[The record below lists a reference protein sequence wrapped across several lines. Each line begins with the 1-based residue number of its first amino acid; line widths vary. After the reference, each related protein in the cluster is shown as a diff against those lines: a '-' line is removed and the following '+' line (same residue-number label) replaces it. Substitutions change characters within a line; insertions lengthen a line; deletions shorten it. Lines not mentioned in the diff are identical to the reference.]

1 MWRSSLS
8 GWCNSNPHS
17 LHLVLVDFPFFPKR
31 PMTYD
36 FYELIKRFFIPCSL
50 AIKNITVLGSGV
62 MGHGIAQVSA
72 TAGYNVVLRDIKQE
86 FLDKAMEKIKW
97 SLDKLVTKEKISS
110 EEGATIFSRITPI
123 VDLNDAV
130 KDAELV
136 IEVVPEIMDLKKQ
149 VYAELDK
156 VAKPE
161 VVFAS
166 NTSTL
171 PITEIANTTSRPDK
185 FIGIHFFNPPQL
197 MKLVEVIPGEKT
209 SQEITNLTQEFV
221 KSVNKQAV
229 LCRKDVPGFIINRLF
244 IPMVHEACYLQDR
257 TGSTLEEIDSAVK
270 FKLGFP
276 MGIFELADFTG
287 MDVIHKA
294 TVEMH
299 LRDKKVITPHKT
311 IEKMFD
317 EKKLGQKSGE
327 GYYKYS
333 DDKYERVELSEELAQ
348 KCNPIQLVANVL
360 NNAAWLIT
368 NGASDIEE
376 IEMAARLGLGL
387 RKPLFE
393 TAKEVGIKNIVDELN
408 NLAQIHGEFYKPDPL
423 LESMV

>member
-1 MWRSSLS
+1 MVFQT
-8 GWCNSNPHS
+8 GC
-17 LHLVLVDFPFFPKR
+17 VTV
-31 PMTYD
+31 
-36 FYELIKRFFIPCSL
+36 
-50 AIKNITVLGSGV
+50 KNITVLGSGV

-97 SLDKLVTKEKISS
+97 SLDKLVSKEKISK
-110 EEGATIFSRITPI
+110 EEGDSIFSRITPI
-123 VDLNDAV
+123 VDLNEAV
-130 KDAELV
+130 KNAELV
-136 IEVVPEIMDLKKQ
+136 IEVVPEIMDLKKS

-156 VAKPE
+156 AAGPE

-171 PITEIANTTSRPDK
+171 PITEIANTTSRPEK

-209 SQEITNLTQEFV
+209 AQEITDLTQEYV

-244 IPMVHEACYLQDR
+244 IPMVHEACYAQDR
-257 TGSTLEEIDSAVK
+257 TNSTLEEIDSAVK

-299 LRDKKVITPHKT
+299 LRDKKVINPHPT

-333 DDKYERVELSEELAQ
+333 DDKYERVALSEELAE
-348 KCNPIQLVANVL
+348 KFNPIQLVANIL

-368 NGASDIEE
+368 NGASDIGE
-376 IEMAARLGLGL
+376 IEKAAQLGLGL
-387 RKPLFE
+387 KKPLFE
-393 TAKEVGIKNIVDELN
+393 TAKEIGIKNIVNELN
-408 NLAQIHGEFYKPDPL
+408 KLAEKHGEFYKPDPL
-423 LESMV
+423 LISMQ

>member
-1 MWRSSLS
+1 MS
-8 GWCNSNPHS
+8 
-17 LHLVLVDFPFFPKR
+17 V
-31 PMTYD
+31 
-36 FYELIKRFFIPCSL
+36 
-50 AIKNITVLGSGV
+50 KNITVLGSGV

-97 SLDKLVTKEKISS
+97 SLDKLVSKETISK
-110 EEGATIFSRITPI
+110 EEGDSIFSRITPI
-123 VDLNDAV
+123 VDLNEAV
-130 KDAELV
+130 KNAELV
-136 IEVVPEIMDLKKQ
+136 IEVVPEIMDLKKS

-156 VAKPE
+156 AANPE

-171 PITEIANTTSRPDK
+171 PITEIANTTSRPEK

-209 SQEITNLTQEFV
+209 SQEITDLTLEYV

-229 LCRKDVPGFIINRLF
+229 VCRKDVPGFIINRLF
-244 IPMVHEACYLQDR
+244 IPMVHEACYAQDR
-257 TGSTLEEIDSAVK
+257 TNSTLEEIDSAVK

-299 LRDKKVITPHKT
+299 LRDKKVINPHPT
-311 IEKMFD
+311 VEKMFD

-333 DDKYERVELSEELAQ
+333 DDKYERVALSEELAE
-348 KCNPIQLVANVL
+348 KFNPIQLVANIL

-368 NGASDIEE
+368 NGASDIGE
-376 IEMAARLGLGL
+376 IEKAAQLGLGL
-387 RKPLFE
+387 KKPLFE
-393 TAKEVGIKNIVDELN
+393 TAKEIGIKNIVDELN
-408 NLAQIHGEFYKPDPL
+408 KLAEKHGDFYKPDPL
-423 LESMV
+423 LISML

>member
-1 MWRSSLS
+1 MS
-8 GWCNSNPHS
+8 
-17 LHLVLVDFPFFPKR
+17 V
-31 PMTYD
+31 
-36 FYELIKRFFIPCSL
+36 
-50 AIKNITVLGSGV
+50 KNITVLGSGV

-97 SLDKLVTKEKISS
+97 SLDKLVSKEKISK
-110 EEGATIFSRITPI
+110 EEGDSIFARITPI
-123 VDLNDAV
+123 VDLNEAV
-130 KDAELV
+130 KNAELV
-136 IEVVPEIMDLKKQ
+136 IEVVPEIMDLKKS

-156 VAKPE
+156 AAGPE
-161 VVFAS
+161 VIFAS

-171 PITEIANTTSRPDK
+171 PITEIANTTSRPEK

-209 SQEITNLTQEFV
+209 GQEITELTQEFV

-244 IPMVHEACYLQDR
+244 IPMVHEACFAQDR
-257 TGSTLEEIDSAVK
+257 TNATLEEIDSAVK

-294 TVEMH
+294 TTEMH
-299 LRDKKVITPHKT
+299 LRDKKVINPHPT

-333 DDKYERVELSEELAQ
+333 DDKYERVTLSEELAQ
-348 KCNPIQLVANVL
+348 KFNPIQLVANIL

-368 NGASDIEE
+368 NGASDVEE
-376 IEMAARLGLGL
+376 IEKAAQLGLGL
-387 RKPLFE
+387 KKPLFE
-393 TAKEVGIKNIVDELN
+393 TAKEIGIKNIVDELN
-408 NLAQIHGEFYKPDPL
+408 KLTEKHGEFYKPDPL
-423 LESMV
+423 LISMQ

>member
-1 MWRSSLS
+1 M
-8 GWCNSNPHS
+8 N
-17 LHLVLVDFPFFPKR
+17 
-31 PMTYD
+31 
-36 FYELIKRFFIPCSL
+36 ELIKGISEYGVL
-50 AIKNITVLGSGV
+50 NIKNITVLGSGV

-86 FLDKAMEKIKW
+86 FLDKAMEKIHW
-97 SLDKLVTKEKISS
+97 SLDKLVTKEKISK
-110 EEGATIFSRITPI
+110 EEGDAIFSRITPV

-156 VAKPE
+156 AAKPE
-161 VVFAS
+161 VIFAS

-209 SQEITNLTQEFV
+209 AQEITELTQDFV
-221 KSVNKQAV
+221 RSVNKQAV

-257 TGSTLEEIDSAVK
+257 PGASLEEIDSAVK

-299 LRDKKVITPHKT
+299 LRDKKVIKPHKT
-311 IEKMFD
+311 VEKMFD

-333 DDKYERVELSEELAQ
+333 DDKYERVELSEELAK
-348 KCNPIQLVANVL
+348 KCDPIQLVANVL
-360 NNAAWLIT
+360 NNAAWFIT
-368 NGASDIEE
+368 NGASDVEE
-376 IEMAARLGLGL
+376 IEKAAKLGLGL

-393 TAKEVGIKNIVDELN
+393 TAKEIGIQNILDELN
-408 NLAQIHGEFYKPDPL
+408 KLAQEHGEFYKPDPL
-423 LESMV
+423 LESMI

>member
-1 MWRSSLS
+1 
-8 GWCNSNPHS
+8 
-17 LHLVLVDFPFFPKR
+17 VTV
-31 PMTYD
+31 
-36 FYELIKRFFIPCSL
+36 
-50 AIKNITVLGSGV
+50 KNITVLGSGV

-97 SLDKLVTKEKISS
+97 SLDKLVSKEKISK
-110 EEGATIFSRITPI
+110 EEGDAIFSRITPI
-123 VDLNDAV
+123 VDLSDAV

-136 IEVVPEIMDLKKQ
+136 IEVVPEIMDLKKS

-161 VVFAS
+161 VIFAS

-171 PITEIANTTSRPDK
+171 PITEIANTTSRPEK

-209 SQEITNLTQEFV
+209 AQEITDLTQEYV

-244 IPMVHEACYLQDR
+244 IPMVHEACFVKDR
-257 TGSTLEEIDSAVK
+257 TGATLEEIDSAVK
-270 FKLGFP
+270 FNLGFP

-299 LRDKKVITPHKT
+299 LRDKKVINPHPLV
-311 IEKMFD
+311 EKMFD

-333 DDKYERVELSEELAQ
+333 DDKYERVALSEELAQ
-348 KCNPIQLVANVL
+348 KCDPIQLVANIL
-360 NNAAWLIT
+360 NNAAWLVS

-376 IEMAARLGLGL
+376 IEKAAQLGLGL
-387 RKPLFE
+387 KKPLFE
-393 TAKEVGIKNIVDELN
+393 TAKEIGIKKIVDELN
-408 NLAQIHGEFYKPDPL
+408 KLADEHGEFYRPDPL
-423 LESMV
+423 LISMQ

>member
-1 MWRSSLS
+1 MS
-8 GWCNSNPHS
+8 
-17 LHLVLVDFPFFPKR
+17 V
-31 PMTYD
+31 
-36 FYELIKRFFIPCSL
+36 
-50 AIKNITVLGSGV
+50 KNITVLGSGV

-97 SLDKLVTKEKISS
+97 SLDKLVSKEKISK
-110 EEGATIFSRITPI
+110 EEGDSIFSRITPI
-123 VDLNDAV
+123 VDLNEAV
-130 KDAELV
+130 KNAELV
-136 IEVVPEIMDLKKQ
+136 IEVVPEIMELKKL

-156 VAKPE
+156 VAGPE
-161 VVFAS
+161 VIFAS

-171 PITEIANTTSRPDK
+171 PITEIANTTSRPEK

-197 MKLVEVIPGEKT
+197 MKLVEIIPGEKT
-209 SQEITNLTQEFV
+209 TQAITDLTQEYV

-244 IPMVHEACYLQDR
+244 IPMVHEACYAQDR
-257 TGSTLEEIDSAVK
+257 TNATLEEIDSAVK

-299 LRDKKVITPHKT
+299 LRDKKVINPHPT
-311 IEKMFD
+311 IEKMFN

-333 DDKYERVELSEELAQ
+333 DDKYERVSLSEELAE
-348 KCNPIQLVANVL
+348 KFNPIQLVANIL

-368 NGASDIEE
+368 NGASDIGE
-376 IEMAARLGLGL
+376 IEKAAQLGLGL
-387 RKPLFE
+387 KKPLFE
-393 TAKEVGIKNIVDELN
+393 TAKEIGIKNIIDELN
-408 NLAQIHGEFYKPDPL
+408 ELAEKHGEFYKPDPL
-423 LESMV
+423 LISMQ

>member
-1 MWRSSLS
+1 M
-8 GWCNSNPHS
+8 
-17 LHLVLVDFPFFPKR
+17 LV
-31 PMTYD
+31 
-36 FYELIKRFFIPCSL
+36 
-50 AIKNITVLGSGV
+50 KNITVLGSGV

-97 SLDKLVTKEKISS
+97 SLDKLVSKEKISK
-110 EEGATIFSRITPI
+110 EEADGIFSRIIPI
-123 VDLNDAV
+123 VDLKEAV
-130 KDAELV
+130 KNAEMI
-136 IEVVPEIMDLKKQ
+136 IEVVPEIMELKKK
-149 VYAELDK
+149 VYAELDA
-156 VAKPE
+156 VAGPD
-161 VVFAS
+161 VIFAS

-171 PITEIANTTSRPDK
+171 PITEIANTTSRPEK

-197 MKLVEVIPGEKT
+197 MKLVEIIPGEKT
-209 SQEITNLTQEFV
+209 TQAITDLTQEYV
-221 KSVNKQAV
+221 KSLNKQAV

-244 IPMVHEACYLQDR
+244 IPMVHEACYVQDR
-257 TGSTLEEIDSAVK
+257 TNATLEEIDSAVK

-299 LRDKKVITPHKT
+299 LRDKKVINPHPT

-333 DDKYERVELSEELAQ
+333 DDKYERVALSEELAE
-348 KCNPIQLVANVL
+348 KFNPIQ
-360 NNAAWLIT
+360 T
-368 NGASDIEE
+368 NS
-376 IEMAARLGLGL
+376 
-387 RKPLFE
+387 
-393 TAKEVGIKNIVDELN
+393 
-408 NLAQIHGEFYKPDPL
+408 
-423 LESMV
+423 

>member
-1 MWRSSLS
+1 MCS
-8 GWCNSNPHS
+8 
-17 LHLVLVDFPFFPKR
+17 FKTI
-31 PMTYD
+31 MT
-36 FYELIKRFFIPCSL
+36 
-50 AIKNITVLGSGV
+50 IKNITVLGSGV

-97 SLDKLVTKEKISS
+97 SLDKLVSKEKISK
-110 EEGATIFSRITPI
+110 EEGDKIFARIVPV
-123 VDLNDAV
+123 VDLADAV
-130 KDAELV
+130 KNAEMV
-136 IEVVPEIMDLKKQ
+136 IEVVPEIMELKKT

-156 VAKPE
+156 VAAPE
-161 VVFAS
+161 VIFAS

-171 PITEIANTTSRPDK
+171 PITEIANTTSRPEK

-197 MKLVEVIPGEKT
+197 MKLVEIIPGEKT
-209 SQEITNLTQEFV
+209 SQEITDITKEYV

-244 IPMVHEACYLQDR
+244 IPMVHEACFVKDR
-257 TGSTLEEIDSAVK
+257 TGATLEEIDSAVK

-299 LRDKKVITPHKT
+299 LRDKKVINPHPM

-333 DDKYERVELSEELAQ
+333 DDKYERVALSEELAE
-348 KCNPIQLVANVL
+348 KCNPIQLVANIL
-360 NNAAWLIT
+360 NNAAWLVT

-376 IEMAARLGLGL
+376 IEKAAQLGLGL
-387 RKPLFE
+387 KKPLFK
-393 TAKEVGIKNIVDELN
+393 TAKEIGIKKIVDELN
-408 NLAQIHGEFYKPDPL
+408 KLADEHGEFYRPDPL
-423 LESMV
+423 LISMQ

>member
-1 MWRSSLS
+1 
-8 GWCNSNPHS
+8 
-17 LHLVLVDFPFFPKR
+17 
-31 PMTYD
+31 MTV
-36 FYELIKRFFIPCSL
+36 
-50 AIKNITVLGSGV
+50 KNITVLGSGV

-97 SLDKLVTKEKISS
+97 SLDKLVSKEKISK
-110 EEGATIFSRITPI
+110 EEGDSIFSRITPI
-123 VDLNDAV
+123 VDLNEAV
-130 KDAELV
+130 KNAELV
-136 IEVVPEIMDLKKQ
+136 IEVVPEIMDLKKS

-156 VAKPE
+156 AANPE

-171 PITEIANTTSRPDK
+171 PITEIANTTSRPEK

-209 SQEITNLTQEFV
+209 SQEITDLTLEYV

-229 LCRKDVPGFIINRLF
+229 VCRKDVPGFIINRLF
-244 IPMVHEACYLQDR
+244 IPMVHEACYAQDR
-257 TGSTLEEIDSAVK
+257 TNSTLEEIDSAVK

-299 LRDKKVITPHKT
+299 LRDKKVINPHPT
-311 IEKMFD
+311 VEKMFD

-333 DDKYERVELSEELAQ
+333 DDKYERVALSEELAE
-348 KCNPIQLVANVL
+348 KCNPIQLVANIL

-368 NGASDIEE
+368 NGASDVEE
-376 IEMAARLGLGL
+376 IEKACNLGLGL
-387 RKPLFE
+387 KKPLFE
-393 TAKEVGIKNIVDELN
+393 TAKEIGIKNIVDELN
-408 NLAQIHGEFYKPDPL
+408 KLAEEHGEFYKPDPL
-423 LESMV
+423 LESMI

>member
-1 MWRSSLS
+1 
-8 GWCNSNPHS
+8 
-17 LHLVLVDFPFFPKR
+17 
-31 PMTYD
+31 MTV
-36 FYELIKRFFIPCSL
+36 
-50 AIKNITVLGSGV
+50 KNITVLGSGV

-97 SLDKLVTKEKISS
+97 SLDKLVSKEKISK
-110 EEGATIFSRITPI
+110 EEGDSIFSRITPI
-123 VDLNDAV
+123 VDLVEAV

-136 IEVVPEIMDLKKQ
+136 IEVVPEIMDLKKS

-156 VAKPE
+156 AAKPE
-161 VVFAS
+161 VIFAS

-171 PITEIANTTSRPDK
+171 PITEIANTTSRPEK

-209 SQEITNLTQEFV
+209 AQEITDLTLEYV

-244 IPMVHEACYLQDR
+244 IPMVHEACFVKDR
-257 TGSTLEEIDSAVK
+257 TGATLEEIDSAVK

-299 LRDKKVITPHKT
+299 LRDKKVINPHPLV
-311 IEKMFD
+311 EKMFD
-317 EKKLGQKSGE
+317 EKMLGQKSGE

-333 DDKYERVELSEELAQ
+333 DDKYERVALSEELAE
-348 KCNPIQLVANVL
+348 KCNPIQIVANIL

-376 IEMAARLGLGL
+376 IEKAAQLGLGL
-387 RKPLFE
+387 KKPLFE
-393 TAKEVGIKNIVDELN
+393 TAKEIGIKKIVDELN
-408 NLAQIHGEFYKPDPL
+408 KLADEHGEFYRPDPL
-423 LESMV
+423 LIAMQ

>member
-1 MWRSSLS
+1 MVFQR
-8 GWCNSNPHS
+8 GF
-17 LHLVLVDFPFFPKR
+17 VTV
-31 PMTYD
+31 
-36 FYELIKRFFIPCSL
+36 
-50 AIKNITVLGSGV
+50 KNITVLGSGV

-97 SLDKLVTKEKISS
+97 SLDKMVSKEKISK
-110 EEGATIFSRITPI
+110 EEGDSIYSRISPV
-123 VDLNDAV
+123 VDLADAV
-130 KDAELV
+130 KDAEMV

-161 VVFAS
+161 VIFAS

-171 PITEIANTTSRPDK
+171 PITEIANTTSRPEK

-209 SQEITNLTQEFV
+209 SQEITELTQEFV

-257 TGSTLEEIDSAVK
+257 TNATLEEIDSAVK

-299 LRDKKVITPHKT
+299 LRDKKVINPHKT
-311 IEKMFD
+311 VEKMFD

-333 DDKYERVELSEELAQ
+333 DDKYERVELSEELAG
-348 KCNPIQLVANVL
+348 KCNPIQLVANIL

-368 NGASDIEE
+368 NGASDTEE
-376 IEMAARLGLGL
+376 IEKACKLGLGL
-387 RKPLFE
+387 KKPLFD
-393 TAKEVGIKNIVDELN
+393 TAKEIGIKNIVDELN
-408 NLAQIHGEFYKPDPL
+408 KLAEEHGEFYKPDPL
-423 LESMV
+423 LESMS